1 MSADRVLV
9 TGGAGFIGSHLVEH
23 LLAEGLEVRVLDDF
37 SRGSRANLAAVGA
50 ADCEI
55 IDASVCDAD
64 AVHRA
69 AKGVRWIHHL
79 AAIPSVVESV
89 AQPARTNAINVEG
102 TLHVLDAA
110 RASRVERVVFASSC
124 AIYGDG
130 PELPKLETLPPRPAS
145 PYALQKRTCEQYCR
159 LYGELYALEAVP
171 LRFFNVF
178 GPRQDPYSDY
188 AAVVP
193 RFALAAVRG
202 EAVRIYGDGG
212 QTRDFVYVGDIARAC
227 HVAAQTAGIAGEIIN
242 VARGE
247 ATSISELAELV
258 GRCVGRPLAIEHFPE
273 RAGEVRDSV
282 ADTSRASG
290 RMGFRAA
297 VDLEEGLRRTVESF
311 TKAEL
316 DEAAAA
322 GARAPERRESAR

>member
-1 MSADRVLV
+1 VSADRVLV

-23 LLAEGLEVRVLDDF
+23 LLAQGLEVRILDDF
-37 SRGSRANLAAVGA
+37 SRGTRANLAAVGA
-50 ADCEI
+50 LDCERI
-55 IDASVCDAD
+55 EASVCDAN

-79 AAIPSVVESV
+79 AAVPSVVESV

-130 PELPKLETLPPRPAS
+130 PELPKTEDLPPRPAS

-159 LYGELYALEAVP
+159 LYGELYGLEAVP

-202 EAVRIYGDGG
+202 EAVRIYGDGQ

-227 HVAAQTAGIAGEIIN
+227 DVAARTPGIAGRVIN
-242 VARGE
+242 IARGE
-247 ATSISELAELV
+247 ATSIAALAELV
-258 GRCVGRPLAIEHFPE
+258 GRCVGSPLAIAHLPE

-282 ADTSRASG
+282 ADTSRAQDG
-290 RMGFRAA
+290 LRFRAEI
-297 VDLEEGLRRTVESF
+297 DLEEGLRRTVESF
-311 TKAEL
+311 ARAEL
-316 DEAAAA
+316 AESAASHAVQ
-322 GARAPERRESAR
+322 RESAR